1 CASFLRQWPP
11 ERFGSLDQSH
21 VAELRGVAAHV
32 VEFVGKVPDAVAGR
46 KRCERQSGQYT
57 DRATLFVQEGT
68 PRITG
73 DPRCECVRAVVPAM
87 TRAAEAEPLL
97 RFEEI
102 DSQAQGGVAVG
113 DECVAGCGSRGAES
127 GRGAAEWHGR
137 GDIGYVRRIRL

>member
-1 CASFLRQWPP
+1 AVEHPAVAGAGVPGRRDAACVTHRGRGGCCASFLRQWPP

-57 DRATLFVQEGT
+57 DRATLLVQEGT

-97 RFEEI
+97 
-102 DSQAQGGVAVG
+102 
-113 DECVAGCGSRGAES
+113 
-127 GRGAAEWHGR
+127 
-137 GDIGYVRRIRL
+137 